1 MADTKVY
8 FNGSEH
14 DSVELADL
22 GSAFLGGARFHLE
35 CARYPENN
43 EPAVELLRTLE
54 TLVDAENELAW
65 RLAELR
71 G

>member
-1 MADTKVY
+1 MTKVLLQ
-8 FNGSEH
+8 GRER
-14 DSVELADL
+14 DSAELEAL
-22 GSAFLGGARFHLE
+22 GSAMLGGARFHLE

-65 RLAELR
+65 RLASLR
-71 G
+71 A